1 MATITLQGNPIHTYG
16 NLPEKGKSAPDFK
29 LSRTDLSD
37 ISLHEFGGKKLVL
50 NIFPSLD
57 TPVCATSIR
66 KFNAA
71 AEKEANTTVIC
82 ISKDLPFA
90 HARFCATEGLKNV
103 ISASAFR
110 NEDFGKDYGVLI
122 TDGPLAG
129 LLSRAVVVLDEK
141 GTVIYSEQVP
151 DIVNEPAYDA
161 ALNALK

>member
-122 TDGPLAG
+122 MDGPLAG